1 MILFTYHLKFP
12 GRVHGDVIMAKIIG
26 RAIAWLRKQ
35 SGPLPPGLARRKM
48 LGSNKKS
55 LHY

>member
-35 SGPLPPGLARRKM
+35 SGPHPPGLARRKM
-48 LGSNKKS
+48 LASNKKS
-55 LHY
+55 RH